1 MEGVAIHGT
10 AISNIAHQPGDVK
23 AGASSYYRSR
33 ARYSPHH
40 HKKDDPVQAVAFGS
54 TAPRF
59 NSGDS
64 SCFSFLP
71 PIGTSVELN
80 YSKARI
86 RVRILS
92 QGLGI

>member
-10 AISNIAHQPGDVK
+10 AISNLPHSMGDVK

-33 ARYSPHH
+33 ARYSPL
-40 HKKDDPVQAVAFGS
+40 HKKEDPLQGVAFGS

-64 SCFSFLP
+64 RFSFLP
-71 PIGTSVELN
+71 SIGMSVELN
-80 YSKARI
+80 RVWLVEKEYMGESKLLKC
-86 RVRILS
+86 V
-92 QGLGI
+92 